1 MIKQLLQK
9 QSSAPCSYCGWLLSG
24 IILSGLLAPLSALA
38 DDCEKTFR
46 WTEDP
51 PYTYASADAPG
62 GVTGISAD
70 IVRTVLNEMGCDI
83 RFVDMPWARALSALQ
98 TGRVDIVSGAFDTP
112 ERRTFAY
119 YANQGHTSPNVVFVR
134 SDNPQAIAWDQ
145 FSDLLESDLRLGG
158 QIGVNYG
165 PEYQQAL
172 ASGDLEDRLTLVPN
186 RSLLWQMLDRH
197 RIDAVAASYLTGLM
211 EISTLGFQER
221 IVSTGIELSSDP
233 AYIIFSKAS
242 VDEAFVDRFN
252 EVHNALIL
260 SEAHQA
266 IVDSHTRGVQVS
278 E

>member
-1 MIKQLLQK
+1 MIKHLLMTL
-9 QSSAPCSYCGWLLSG
+9 SSTASHCGRCLVG
-24 IILSGLLAPLSALA
+24 CVILSSALA
-38 DDCEKTFR
+38 SPALAEDCVKTFR

-62 GVTGISAD
+62 GVSGISAD
-70 IVRTVLNEMGCDI
+70 IVRTVLSDLGCDV

-112 ERRTFAY
+112 ERRAY
-119 YANQGHTSPNVVFVR
+119 AHYANQGDTSPNVIFVR
-134 SDNPQAIAWDQ
+134 ADSPGAVAWQQ
-145 FSDLLESDLRLGG
+145 FSDLLDSDITLGG

-172 ASGDLEDRLTLVPN
+172 ANGSLEGRLTLVPN
-186 RSLLWQMLDRH
+186 RPLLWQMLDRD

-211 EISTLGFQER
+211 EISQLGFRDR

-242 VDEAFVDRFN
+242 VDETFVDRFN
-252 EVHNALIL
+252 EVHTTLL
-260 SEAHQA
+260 QSEKYQA
-266 IVDSHTRGVQVS
+266 IVDAHTREVQVS